1 MIRCRPLPLAGLL
14 PLAAVLLGSPR
25 PAAACSVCACG
36 DALVAVA
43 EMPGNVGQLRL
54 ALESEILTLTARSDV
69 SPGMTDSLSQYTLR
83 LGAVW
88 SPLDRL
94 NVLFT
99 LPATRKVMRTEGM
112 GTDRPASDETGLG
125 DVEVG
130 LRWFAWEAVD
140 FGARTRQSLA
150 FMAGASAP
158 TGPNGA
164 AAGGVRVDEHGQLG
178 TGGWGPSAGVFY
190 RLAGEVW
197 SGFATA
203 SGRYRTR
210 NSYGYR
216 YGEALVWSV
225 QAQVQPLAWLVATLG
240 VDGRA
245 AAADRDSGA
254 AVANTGGLVLA
265 AAPGLH
271 FNVMKGGWLFARAQV
286 PFYTRLLGEQT
297 VGPVWTAGIRY
308 EAL

>member
-1 MIRCRPLPLAGLL
+1 
-14 PLAAVLLGSPR
+14 V
-25 PAAACSVCACG
+25 
-36 DALVAVA
+36 
-43 EMPGNVGQLRL
+43 
-54 ALESEILTLTARSDV
+54 
-69 SPGMTDSLSQYTLR
+69 
-83 LGAVW
+83 
-88 SPLDRL
+88 
-94 NVLFT
+94 
-99 LPATRKVMRTEGM
+99 
-112 GTDRPASDETGLG
+112 
-125 DVEVG
+125 
-130 LRWFAWEAVD
+130 
-140 FGARTRQSLA
+140 
-150 FMAGASAP
+150 P
-158 TGPNGA
+158 TGPDGA
-164 AAGGVRVDEHGQLG
+164 TAGGVRVDEHGQLG
-178 TGGWGPSAGVFY
+178 TGGWGPYAGAFY

-225 QAQVQPLAWLVATLG
+225 QAQLQPLPWLAAVLG

-254 AVANTGGLVLA
+254 TVANTGGLVLA

-271 FNVMKGGWLFARAQV
+271 FNVAKGGWLFARAQI

>member
-1 MIRCRPLPLAGLL
+1 MTRCQPLPLAALM
-14 PLAAVLLGSPR
+14 PLAAVLLAFPR

-54 ALESEILTLTARSDV
+54 TLETEILTMTAASES
-69 SPGMTDSLSQYTLR
+69 SPGMTDALTQYTLR
-83 LGAVW
+83 LGTVW
-88 SPLDRL
+88 SPVDRL
-94 NVLFT
+94 SVVLT
-99 LPATRKVMRTEGM
+99 VPVTRKVMRMEGM
-112 GTDRPASDETGLG
+112 GMDQPASDETGLG
-125 DVEVG
+125 DVDLG
-130 LRWFAWEAVD
+130 ARWFAWESVD
-140 FGARTRQSLA
+140 FGARSRQSLA
-150 FMAGASAP
+150 LLAGASLP
-158 TGPNGA
+158 TGPDGA
-164 AAGGVRVDEHGQLG
+164 TAGGVRVDQHGQLG
-178 TGGWGPSAGVFY
+178 TGGFGPYAGIFY

-203 SGRYRTR
+203 SARYRTSS
-210 NSYGYR
+210 SYGYR

-225 QAQVQPLAWLVATLG
+225 QAQAQPLPWLVAALG

-254 AVANTGGLVLA
+254 TVANTGGLVLA

-271 FNVMKGGWLFARAQV
+271 FEVAKGGWLFVRAQV

-308 EAL
+308 ETP